1 MTAKSVVN
9 WFTLHYRE
17 LGLTGASSHSGRR
30 TLITLAARS
39 LAKVGG
45 SLRDV
50 QELAGH
56 RNLATTQGYVDTCPV
71 IMRKLIELV

>member
-1 MTAKSVVN
+1 M
-9 WFTLHYRE
+9 
-17 LGLTGASSHSGRR
+17 
-30 TLITLAARS
+30 AARS

-56 RNLATTQGYVDTCPV
+56 RSLTTTEAYIEGDRAIQ
-71 IMRKLIELV
+71 RRLIGLL

>member
-1 MTAKSVVN
+1 M
-9 WFTLHYRE
+9 
-17 LGLTGASSHSGRR
+17 
-30 TLITLAARS
+30 ITTAARS

-56 RNLATTQGYVDTCPV
+56 RNLATTEGYIQGDRT
-71 IMRKLIELV
+71 IQRRLIGMV